1 MSPVLPCECSPGFCP
16 GSKIYYR
23 PKLTAMALS
32 TLVMVVS
39 SSLPMRSR
47 RRDLSMVRTCSSSIT
62 LSRESPTL
70 WALSSICVGRRA
82 LPVWLVIAAAMTV
95 GAVLIAGVVL
105 DDEHRAHAA
114 LLRADDGA

>member
-62 LSRESPTL
+62 LSRESPH
-70 WALSSICVGRRA
+70 ALGVKLNMRRQTRLA
-82 LPVWLVIAAAMTV
+82 CLAGDRRRYDRW
-95 GAVLIAGVVL
+95 AVLIAGVVL